1 VCFGRDFHRLIR
13 SYLGIPIFPGENE
26 FDQLNYIMEYLGVP
40 PENII
45 LSAKKK
51 DLFFDEELNP
61 IKKENSKGKI
71 RLPNTKKFEDFLDGA
86 EEDLID
92 LIKVCLNLFRNV

>member
-1 VCFGRDFHRLIR
+1 
-13 SYLGIPIFPGENE
+13 
-26 FDQLNYIMEYLGVP
+26 MEYLGVP

-51 DLFFDEELNP
+51 DMFFDEELNP
-61 IKKENSKGKI
+61 IKRENSKGKI

-86 EEDLID
+86 DEDLID
-92 LIKVCLNLFRNV
+92 LIKVYLVLNRNVWSGTPLRGLNQKMH